1 MSSKGDEQFDEL
13 AAALSGSVEEP
24 RVRREPT
31 LHGAYFARRGRNHR
45 EGNTLVDPAGVA
57 SCRAVRV
64 WLSGEAPACKAV
76 YTGSNPVIRSS

>member
-1 MSSKGDEQFDEL
+1 MPETTWAATRDGSSTM
-13 AAALSGSVEEP
+13 V
-24 RVRREPT
+24 PT
-31 LHGAYFARRGRNHR
+31 VYFARRGRNHR

-76 YTGSNPVIRSS
+76 YTGSNPVIRSIFM